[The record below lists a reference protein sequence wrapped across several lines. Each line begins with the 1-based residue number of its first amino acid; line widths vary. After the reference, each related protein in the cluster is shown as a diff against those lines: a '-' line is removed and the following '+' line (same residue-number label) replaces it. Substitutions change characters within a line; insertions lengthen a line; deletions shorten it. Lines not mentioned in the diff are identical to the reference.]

1 MTTAAAPAAPP
12 VTDPAEI
19 TDEIRAAAADHSERR
34 ARALIAQGLDE
45 DTAVAQA
52 TDEVIEFTRRTVQ
65 IARQCRAL
73 VELVEAY
80 ASYGTGSTYRL
91 LRDLGDHLNLSIAY
105 VDRATIEAHLERSL
119 SAAEWAATS
128 GQFHAL
134 DFDDHVGDANI
145 FRTDWIETLLDK
157 AGVPGY
163 GYTADGEV
171 A

>member
-1 MTTAAAPAAPP
+1 MSARPVAAAPPI
-12 VTDPAEI
+12 TDPAEI
-19 TDEIRAAAADHSERR
+19 TDEIRAAAAEHGERR
-34 ARALIAQGLDE
+34 ARALIAAGLDE

-52 TDEVIEFTRRTVQ
+52 ADEAVEFTRRTVQ

-73 VELVEAY
+73 VELVDAY
-80 ASYGTGSTYRL
+80 ADHGTGSTYRL

-105 VDRATIEAHLERSL
+105 VDRATIEALLERDL
-119 SAAEWAATS
+119 SADEWAATS

-134 DFDDHVGDANI
+134 DFDDHVGDAAT
-145 FRTDWIETLLDK
+145 FRTDWIEGVLDK
-157 AGVPGY
+157 AGVPGH